1 MTSEER
7 MKLYND
13 FHSGV
18 RMMMDKV
25 TEICKKKESW
35 KLYEIFMMADIMK
48 DMADTEKSIVKAH
61 CMYTE
66 KSDESY

>member
-25 TEICKKKESW
+25 TEICRKKESW
-35 KLYEIFMMADIMK
+35 MLYEIYMMADIMK
-48 DMADTEKSIVKAH
+48 DMASTEKSIA
-61 CMYTE
+61 
-66 KSDESY
+66 KSDETY

>member
-7 MKLYND
+7 MKLYDD

-25 TEICKKKESW
+25 TEICKKKDSW
-35 KLYEIFMMADIMK
+35 KLYEIYMMADIMK
-48 DMADTEKSIVKAH
+48 DMADTEKSVAKAH
-61 CMYTE
+61 YMYCE